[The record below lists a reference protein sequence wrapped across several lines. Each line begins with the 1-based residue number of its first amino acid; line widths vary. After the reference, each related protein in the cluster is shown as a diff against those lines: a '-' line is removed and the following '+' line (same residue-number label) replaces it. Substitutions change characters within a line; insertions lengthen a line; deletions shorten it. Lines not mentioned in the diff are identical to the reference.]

1 MYRSEGALK
10 GEGGQAVDAS
20 IDFQAIPRVA
30 AGRSLGGRE
39 TQQDDLVCFHD
50 ASEDVHLLVLAD
62 GMGGDGAGE
71 LASEGVVHIARRL
84 WESRLW
90 QEQPSSLFLE
100 SLCQQA
106 HEELRRRRMGLAD
119 GEPHSTV
126 VAILVRGG
134 QVSWV
139 HVGDSRLYRFRRGR
153 LIGRTEDHSVAQLKR
168 QRGELTERELANDPD
183 QHKLLRGLGGSEA
196 PVVEHGCALLRA
208 DQTFVMCS
216 DGVWEQLTTE
226 ELGRLSSRRDQHD
239 ALREALALA
248 VERGGMHG
256 DNVALIFA
264 RLGPD
269 GWIRR
274 WCDGFWSVVR
284 RAVATRRRTGEH
296 AATLRNEV

>member
-1 MYRSEGALK
+1 MEI
-10 GEGGQAVDAS
+10 S

-50 ASEDVHLLVLAD
+50 ASEGVHLLVLAD

-84 WESRLW
+84 WEMRLW
-90 QEQPSSLFLE
+90 QTQPGSLFLE

-106 HEELRRRRMGLAD
+106 HEELHRRRVGLIS

-126 VAILVRGG
+126 VAILVRGA

-139 HVGDSRLYRFRRGR
+139 HVGDSRLYRFQRGR

-168 QRGELTERELANDPD
+168 QRGELTEHELATDPD

-216 DGVWEQLTTE
+216 DGVWEQLTAE
-226 ELGRLSSRRDQHD
+226 ELGRLSWRTDQND

-248 VERGGMHG
+248 VERGGVNG

-264 RLGPD
+264 RLGPA
-269 GWIRR
+269 GWMRR
-274 WCDGFWSVVR
+274 WRDGFWSVVR
-284 RAVATRRRTGEH
+284 RAAAIKRRTDEQ